1 MRILFLQI
9 AENKM
14 IPKDDG
20 LKMKKRLHLFSD
32 EDVFRV
38 SADCLKPA
46 FFFLFTSGFRLY
58 MYGSI
63 RVDCLVDIEKFKKF
77 HLSATSLSER
87 FSAGT
92 YGRIARRRNL
102 RLL

>member
-1 MRILFLQI
+1 MEELIKQIQPEHCEMFLQI

-38 SADCLKPA
+38 SADCLKPG
-46 FFFLFTSGFRLY
+46 FFFLFTSGFRFYLY
-58 MYGSI
+58 VCI
-63 RVDCLVDIEKFKKF
+63 NPCR
-77 HLSATSLSER
+77 LSR
-87 FSAGT
+87 
-92 YGRIARRRNL
+92 
-102 RLL
+102 